1 MQSRCWGEG
10 IGYEAEL
17 GFGPGPKG
25 WVGWLVGPREGT
37 AGRAKGGGG
46 PDQRGADVEAYY
58 GGSPAT
64 FLVAPQFELRVPGG
78 PTSNGQLKGKKDKR
92 KKKQKEIGGKR

>member
-1 MQSRCWGEG
+1 M
-10 IGYEAEL
+10 
-17 GFGPGPKG
+17 
-25 WVGWLVGPREGT
+25 GWLVGWTKGGDSRPGEG
-37 AGRAKGGGG
+37 RGGG

-78 PTSNGQLKGKKDKR
+78 PTSNGQLKGKK
-92 KKKQKEIGGKR
+92 G

>member
-1 MQSRCWGEG
+1 MRRNSG
-10 IGYEAEL
+10 L
-17 GFGPGPKG
+17 GQGPRGG
-25 WVGWLVGPREGT
+25 LVGWLDQGRGQQ
-37 AGRAKGGGG
+37 AGRREGGG

-78 PTSNGQLKGKKDKR
+78 PTSNGQLKGKRDKR